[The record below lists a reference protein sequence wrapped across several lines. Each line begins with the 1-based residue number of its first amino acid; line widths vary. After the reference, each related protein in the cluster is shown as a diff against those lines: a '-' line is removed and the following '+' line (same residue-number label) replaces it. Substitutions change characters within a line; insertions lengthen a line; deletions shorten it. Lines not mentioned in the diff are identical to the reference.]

1 MPPKSRLIKRAKLTS
16 FKQRHIKNEIAVRVR
31 AGSDQARTYRAFRG
45 KLASCVGRVVI
56 LAYWGLLKM
65 VTSKTQRGSGKFQ
78 FPAPKWPPD
87 PVTPNFLEGPPVAAI
102 EERASRKFFE
112 RLVGAASPES
122 GARRRRWFRDRH
134 SHNWALTL
142 DRLLLRPA

>member
-1 MPPKSRLIKRAKLTS
+1 MCRPR
-16 FKQRHIKNEIAVRVR
+16 RH
-31 AGSDQARTYRAFRG
+31 
-45 KLASCVGRVVI
+45 L
-56 LAYWGLLKM
+56 GLLGITEDGN
-65 VTSKTQRGSGKFQ
+65 VENPAIVGSGKFQ

-87 PVTPNFLEGPPVAAI
+87 PTTPNFLEGPPVAAI

-134 SHNWALTL
+134 SYNWVLTL